1 MKRTEWNEGLV
12 LHREAMGRRNGQG
25 EWTIARKASEK
36 RTIHMRQANF
46 NVACLQDTVWDI
58 Y

>member
-1 MKRTEWNEGLV
+1 MKRTEWNEGL
-12 LHREAMGRRNGQG
+12 LARRETVGRRNGG
-25 EWTIARKASEK
+25 PEWTTARKAGEK

-46 NVACLQDTVWDI
+46 NVELLHDTLWQV

>member
-1 MKRTEWNEGLV
+1 MKRTEWNEGPV
-12 LHREAMGRRNGQG
+12 AHRGTMGRRNGRE
-25 EWTIARKASEK
+25 EWAMARKAGEK

-46 NVACLQDTVWDI
+46 NVAFLKDTVWDI